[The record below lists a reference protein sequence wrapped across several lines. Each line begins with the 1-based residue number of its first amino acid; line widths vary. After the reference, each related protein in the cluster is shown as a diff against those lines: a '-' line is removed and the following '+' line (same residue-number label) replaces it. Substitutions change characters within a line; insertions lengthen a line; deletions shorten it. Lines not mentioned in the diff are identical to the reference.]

1 MSRQSIRHFT
11 DLEGSVSR
19 RTILKGMFRSAAA
32 GILLP
37 YTTLE
42 QKISQSE
49 SLQEAVNRKGEMDS
63 GDERFWGIVK
73 GQFMIRKDLIM
84 LNAANLCPSPLSVQK
99 KLFELTK
106 DVDSD
111 PSSTNRS
118 KFAGIKEE
126 IRDAIAKYVSVDS
139 DEIALV

>member
-1 MSRQSIRHFT
+1 MSRQSIKHYT

-42 QKISQSE
+42 QQISQTE
-49 SLQEAVNRKGEMDS
+49 SLQEAVKRIGETET
-63 GDERFWGIVK
+63 GDERFWGLVK
-73 GQFMIRKDLIM
+73 RQFMIREGLIM

-111 PSSTNRS
+111 PSFTNR
-118 KFAGIKEE
+118 
-126 IRDAIAKYVSVDS
+126 AKYSC
-139 DEIALV
+139 IK